1 MPRVRIGAARKQRH
15 KRLLKRAKGFVG
27 GRSKLYKTAH
37 ETLLRA
43 GNHRFQDRKLKKREY
58 RALWITRVS
67 AAAQMRGLRYSQLIN
82 GLLKAGITLNRK
94 ALSEIAIADPAAFDA
109 IVEKA
114 KAALT
119 QAPKAA
125 KAAK

>member
-43 GNHRFQDRKLKKREY
+43 GNHRFNDRKLKKREY
-58 RALWITRVS
+58 RGLWVIRVN
-67 AAAQMRGLRYSQLIN
+67 AAAQARGLRYSQFIN
-82 GLLKAGITLNRK
+82 GLLKANITLNRK
-94 ALSEIAIADPAAFDA
+94 SLSEIAIADPAAFDL
-109 IVEKA
+109 IVAKA
-114 KAALT
+114 KDALGI
-119 QAPKAA
+119 K
-125 KAAK
+125 

>member
-43 GNHRFQDRKLKKREY
+43 GNNRFTDRRAKKRDY
-58 RALWITRVS
+58 RALWITRLS
-67 AAAQMRGLRYSQLIN
+67 AAAAMRGIRYSQLIN
-82 GLLKAGITLNRK
+82 GLLKANIILNRK
-94 ALSEIAIADPAAFDA
+94 SLSEIAIADPATFDQ
-109 IVEKA
+109 IVAKA
-114 KAALT
+114 KTALGI
-119 QAPKAA
+119 K
-125 KAAK
+125 

>member
-1 MPRVRIGAARKQRH
+1 MPRTRIGAARHKRH
-15 KRLLKRAKGFVG
+15 KRLLARAKGFVG

-43 GNHRFQDRKLKKREY
+43 GNHRKGDRKLKKREY

-67 AAAQMRGLRYSQLIN
+67 AAAEARGLRYSQLIN
-82 GLLKAGITLNRK
+82 GLLKANITLNRK
-94 ALSEIAIADPAAFDA
+94 SLSEIAIADPAAFDQ

-114 KAALT
+114 KAALNI
-119 QAPKAA
+119 K
-125 KAAK
+125 